1 MKNNYNYISKAP
13 CGKDLFIGKAHQ
25 KTAKQIAQRIFNAK
39 KSLMIGIEGSWG
51 SGKSNLIT
59 MIEMELK
66 ELHKKEE
73 GKAAKA
79 IFFNYDVWGHQNDML
94 RRSILEELTNK
105 VIQSS
110 QTLSPQKR
118 KEWKQQLKD
127 LMSQKR
133 ETSTKTIPKIS
144 MGVLVFALMTV
155 ATPTFSELG
164 KIGPEKWAPC
174 WNIFVPAL
182 PLLLG
187 LIYIVIRYIRSE
199 IRTPKAFLNELLAIY
214 QERTKEETTH
224 EVVFSEEPSSSQFR
238 EWMKDLDQSLQTHLI
253 LVFDNM
259 DRLPASKVQEFWA
272 AIHSFFS
279 EEKYEHI
286 RVIIPFDRKHII
298 SAFRGEDRGED
309 IDDKRCYGN
318 DFIDK
323 TFDVVYRVAPPT
335 LSNWKGYL
343 SNQWKE
349 AFGGDLSPEHSITQ
363 IYDLLTESKTPR
375 EIIAFI
381 NDCVTTSET
390 CSASIPD
397 EYIALFIIGKHKISE
412 SPQKE
417 LLELSFLEPLAYKY
431 RNEKTQKYL
440 SALYYQLPP
449 EEVLDIVY
457 TDQLRRELE
466 KGKTT
471 LLKSLVGQP
480 ILPGL
485 LENAIAAVTNIENT
499 ALAFTQV
506 EAEAKEKDE
515 QDTSIPINFWEQ
527 LLMKAPEEKEECP
540 KQYQIEL
547 LKHTSEERAKRYLR
561 DVITSIYSQSYGYIS
576 KSGAPDPKI
585 FDAPKFHNK
594 ITRLQ
599 EGIEEHPYLNPIE
612 LLHEVVTTPERFV
625 SFVQQAQE
633 KYEDYKVSCPIE
645 EVDTYLSEMAIEKL
659 KDLHFTRY
667 LSGKEKVKLRSFFET
682 LRDQI
687 KDSNSTDEASIQL
700 HQWVDLGIRDITSKG
715 DSLMSDNLIQRL
727 YEDADE
733 GSFLEHCL
741 ICIYISRGKARTIP
755 AMEDI
760 LREENE
766 ELSKEIAQKYIQIFV
781 TYEDLLL
788 MHSEMGEYPLYRGIV
803 RTLITNKLGKHLSV
817 EKVLPQYKEISQT
830 IGVREAELLTE
841 WNHHPK
847 NGITEETTQRIPVEF
862 FREDTEAQHL
872 ELVSHCK
879 QVAVE
884 DLRSIELVDWKDHFL
899 DRSHEYMLLIAIKC
913 DCPNAYEA
921 FKQVITTEL
930 SEQEIILSD
939 ETYEE
944 LVSLFRGQRKRWGST
959 LQTARDRYSE
969 MGKNITLD
977 LFLRYGT
984 DLIKLGDLSQKS
996 QAIPTL
1002 LPTVLLTKPET
1013 LKILN
1018 ENSREVE
1025 LILSTA
1031 GGEHKQEFI
1040 NQARSIYLQK
1050 TELSEKMKELAYAL
1064 GIMPES

>member
-1 MKNNYNYISKAP
+1 MNHYKYISKAP
-13 CGKDLFIGKAHQ
+13 CGEDLFVGQAHQ
-25 KTAKQIAQRIFNAK
+25 KTAEQIAQKILGAK

-59 MIEMELK
+59 MIEK
-66 ELHKKEE
+66 ELHKKDES
-73 GKAAKA
+73 KAAKA
-79 IFFNYDVWGHQNDML
+79 IFFNYDAWGHQNDMP
-94 RRSILEELTNK
+94 RRAMLEELTSK
-105 VIQSS
+105 IV
-110 QTLSPQKR
+110 QTTQALKEGKREDWEGRKEKLLAKR
-118 KEWKQQLKD
+118 KK
-127 LMSQKR
+127 
-133 ETSTKTIPKIS
+133 TSTKTIPKIS
-144 MGVLVFALMTV
+144 MGVLVFALMTA
-155 ATPTFSELG
+155 ATPIFSELG
-164 KIGPEKWAPC
+164 KIGPEKWFPW
-174 WNIFVPAL
+174 WNIAVPTL
-182 PLLLG
+182 PLISG
-187 LIYIVIRYIRSE
+187 LIYVIIKYIRSDV
-199 IRTPKAFLNELLAIY
+199 RAPNAFCNELLAIY
-214 QERTKEETTH
+214 QERVKENVTH
-224 EVVFSEEPSSSQFR
+224 EVIFSEEPSSTQFR
-238 EWMKDLDQSLQTHLI
+238 KWMKELDESLQTHLI

-298 SAFRGEDRGED
+298 SAFRGEDGG
-309 IDDKRCYGN
+309 DKRCYGN

-349 AFGGDLSPEHSITQ
+349 AFGGGLSPEHSITQ

-412 SPQKE
+412 SPEKE
-417 LLELSFLEPLAYKY
+417 LLELSFLKPLAYKY
-431 RNEKTQKYL
+431 DNDDTRKYL

-449 EEVLDIVY
+449 DEALEIVY

-466 KGKTT
+466 LGESPLLGK
-471 LLKSLVGQP
+471 LINLS
-480 ILPGL
+480 ILPNL
-485 LENAIAAVTNIENT
+485 LENAIASVTNVENAT
-499 ALAFTQV
+499 LAFAQV
-506 EAEAKEKDE
+506 EKESSKR
-515 QDTSIPINFWEQ
+515 ILYNFWKQ
-527 LLMKAPEEKEECP
+527 LSQKAPEENGRLKY
-540 KQYQIEL
+540 YQIEL
-547 LKHTSEERAKRYLR
+547 LKHDSEEQSTKRLRAIIQSSYTQAYNLTSDSSRFINAPQFYNDISLLR
-561 DVITSIYSQSYGYIS
+561 TCLKEY
-576 KSGAPDPKI
+576 P
-585 FDAPKFHNK
+585 N
-594 ITRLQ
+594 
-599 EGIEEHPYLNPIE
+599 LNPIP
-612 LLHEVVTTPERFV
+612 LLHETKTTPDLFV
-625 SFVQQAQE
+625 SFVSRAKNTYGE
-633 KYEDYKVSCPIE
+633 YKISCPME
-645 EVDTYLSEMAIEKL
+645 EVDEYLSQMLFDELEELDFVGHLPKEEKA
-659 KDLHFTRY
+659 
-667 LSGKEKVKLRSFFET
+667 KLCSFWQA
-682 LRDQI
+682 LRDKI
-687 KDSNSTDEASIQL
+687 NVARNTEEATIL
-700 HQWVDLGIRDITSKG
+700 LRQWVDLGMRDTSSG
-715 DSLMSDNLIQRL
+715 REPLMSDSLIQTL
-727 YEDADE
+727 YEDEDKCP
-733 GSFLEHCL
+733 FLEYCL
-741 ICIYISRGKARTIP
+741 ICIYISQGKARTIP

-766 ELSKEIAQKYIQIFV
+766 ELSKEIAQYIQIFV

-830 IGVREAELLTE
+830 IGVSEAELLTE

-862 FREDTEAQHL
+862 FSEGTEAQHL

-921 FKQVITTEL
+921 FKQTITTEL

-944 LVSLFRGQRKRWGST
+944 LDSLFGGQSKRWGSA

-969 MGKNITLD
+969 MGRNITPD

-984 DLIKLGDLSQKS
+984 DLIKQGDLPQKPN
-996 QAIPTL
+996 AIPTL

-1013 LKILN
+1013 LVILN
-1018 ENSREVE
+1018 ENSHDVD
-1025 LILSTA
+1025 LILSAA
-1031 GGEHKQEFI
+1031 GEKYKQEFS
-1040 NQARSIYLQK
+1040 NQARSIYSQE
-1050 TELSEKMKELAYAL
+1050 TELRKKMTELISAL
-1064 GIMPES
+1064 GFMPES

>member
-1 MKNNYNYISKAP
+1 MMNHYKYISKAP
-13 CGKDLFIGKAHQ
+13 CGEDLFVGQAHQ
-25 KTAKQIAQRIFNAK
+25 KTAEQIAQKILGAK

-59 MIEMELK
+59 MIEK
-66 ELHKKEE
+66 ELHKKDES
-73 GKAAKA
+73 KAAKA
-79 IFFNYDVWGHQNDML
+79 IFFNYDAWGHQNDMP
-94 RRSILEELTNK
+94 RRAMLEELTSK
-105 VIQSS
+105 IVQAT
-110 QTLSPQKR
+110 QALKEGKREDWEGRKEKLLAKR
-118 KEWKQQLKD
+118 KK
-127 LMSQKR
+127 
-133 ETSTKTIPKIS
+133 TSTKTIPKIS
-144 MGVLVFALMTV
+144 MGVLVFALMTA
-155 ATPTFSELG
+155 ATPIFSELG
-164 KIGPEKWAPC
+164 KIGPEKWFPW
-174 WNIFVPAL
+174 WNIAVPTL
-182 PLLLG
+182 PLISG
-187 LIYIVIRYIRSE
+187 LIYVIIKYIRSDV
-199 IRTPKAFLNELLAIY
+199 RAPNAFCNELLAIY
-214 QERTKEETTH
+214 QERVKENVTH
-224 EVVFSEEPSSSQFR
+224 EVIFSEEPSSTQFR
-238 EWMKDLDQSLQTHLI
+238 KWMKELDESLQTHLI

-298 SAFRGEDRGED
+298 SAFRGEDGG
-309 IDDKRCYGN
+309 DKRCYGN

-349 AFGGDLSPEHSITQ
+349 AFGGGLSPEHSITQ

-412 SPQKE
+412 SPEKE
-417 LLELSFLEPLAYKY
+417 LLELSFLKPLAYKY
-431 RNEKTQKYL
+431 DNDDTRKYL

-449 EEVLDIVY
+449 DEALEIVY

-466 KGKTT
+466 LGESPLLGK
-471 LLKSLVGQP
+471 LINLS
-480 ILPGL
+480 ILPNL
-485 LENAIAAVTNIENT
+485 LENAIASVTNVENAT
-499 ALAFTQV
+499 LAFAQV
-506 EAEAKEKDE
+506 EKESSKR
-515 QDTSIPINFWEQ
+515 IPYNFWKQ
-527 LLMKAPEEKEECP
+527 LSQKAPEENGRLKY
-540 KQYQIEL
+540 YQIEL
-547 LKHTSEERAKRYLR
+547 LKHDSEEQSTKRLRAIIQSSYTQAYNLTSDSSRFINAPQFYNDISLLR
-561 DVITSIYSQSYGYIS
+561 TCLKEY
-576 KSGAPDPKI
+576 P
-585 FDAPKFHNK
+585 N
-594 ITRLQ
+594 
-599 EGIEEHPYLNPIE
+599 LNPIP
-612 LLHEVVTTPERFV
+612 LLHETKTTPDLFV
-625 SFVQQAQE
+625 SFVSRAKNTYGE
-633 KYEDYKVSCPIE
+633 YKISCPME
-645 EVDTYLSEMAIEKL
+645 EVDEYLSQMLFDELEELDFVRHLPKEEKA
-659 KDLHFTRY
+659 
-667 LSGKEKVKLRSFFET
+667 KLCSFWQA
-682 LRDQI
+682 LRDKI
-687 KDSNSTDEASIQL
+687 NVARNTEEATIL
-700 HQWVDLGIRDITSKG
+700 LRQWVDLGMRDTSSG
-715 DSLMSDNLIQRL
+715 REPLMSDSLIQTL
-727 YEDADE
+727 YEDEDKCP
-733 GSFLEHCL
+733 FLEYCL
-741 ICIYISRGKARTIP
+741 ICIYISQGKARTIP

-766 ELSKEIAQKYIQIFV
+766 ELSKEIAQYIQIFV

-830 IGVREAELLTE
+830 IGVSEAELLTE

-862 FREDTEAQHL
+862 FSEGTEAQHL

-921 FKQVITTEL
+921 FKQTITTEL

-944 LVSLFRGQRKRWGST
+944 LDSLFGGQSKRWGSA

-969 MGKNITLD
+969 MGRNITPD

-984 DLIKLGDLSQKS
+984 DLIKQGDLPQKPN
-996 QAIPTL
+996 AIPTL

-1013 LKILN
+1013 LVILN
-1018 ENSREVE
+1018 ENSHDVD
-1025 LILSTA
+1025 LILSAA
-1031 GGEHKQEFI
+1031 GEKYKQEFS
-1040 NQARSIYLQK
+1040 NQARSIYSQE
-1050 TELSEKMKELAYAL
+1050 TELRKKMTELISAL
-1064 GIMPES
+1064 GFMPES

>member
-1 MKNNYNYISKAP
+1 MMNHYKYISKAP
-13 CGKDLFIGKAHQ
+13 CGEDLFVGQAHQ
-25 KTAKQIAQRIFNAK
+25 KTAEQIAQKILGAK

-59 MIEMELK
+59 MIEK
-66 ELHKKEE
+66 ELHKKDES
-73 GKAAKA
+73 KAAKA
-79 IFFNYDVWGHQNDML
+79 IFFNYDAWGHQNDMP
-94 RRSILEELTNK
+94 RRAMLEELTSK
-105 VIQSS
+105 IVQAT
-110 QTLSPQKR
+110 QALKEGKREDWEGRKEKLLAKR
-118 KEWKQQLKD
+118 KK
-127 LMSQKR
+127 
-133 ETSTKTIPKIS
+133 TSTKTIPKIS
-144 MGVLVFALMTV
+144 MGVLVFALMTA
-155 ATPTFSELG
+155 ATPIFSELG
-164 KIGPEKWAPC
+164 KIGPEKWFPW
-174 WNIFVPAL
+174 WNIAVPTL
-182 PLLLG
+182 PLISG
-187 LIYIVIRYIRSE
+187 LIYVIIKYIRSDV
-199 IRTPKAFLNELLAIY
+199 RAPNAFCNELLAIY
-214 QERTKEETTH
+214 QERVKENVTH
-224 EVVFSEEPSSSQFR
+224 EVIFSEEPSSTQFR
-238 EWMKDLDQSLQTHLI
+238 KWMKELDESLQTHLI

-298 SAFRGEDRGED
+298 SAFRGEDGG
-309 IDDKRCYGN
+309 DKRCYGN

-349 AFGGDLSPEHSITQ
+349 AFGGGLSPEHSITQ

-412 SPQKE
+412 SPEKE
-417 LLELSFLEPLAYKY
+417 LLELSFLKPLAYKY
-431 RNEKTQKYL
+431 DNDDTRKYL

-449 EEVLDIVY
+449 DEALEIVY

-466 KGKTT
+466 LGESPLLGK
-471 LLKSLVGQP
+471 LINLS
-480 ILPGL
+480 ILPNL
-485 LENAIAAVTNIENT
+485 LENAIASVTNVENAT
-499 ALAFTQV
+499 LAFAQV
-506 EAEAKEKDE
+506 EKESSKR
-515 QDTSIPINFWEQ
+515 IPYNFWKQ
-527 LLMKAPEEKEECP
+527 LSQKAPEENGRLKY
-540 KQYQIEL
+540 YQIEL
-547 LKHTSEERAKRYLR
+547 LKHDSEEQSTKRLRAIIQSSYTQAYNLTSDSSRFINAPQFYNDISLLR
-561 DVITSIYSQSYGYIS
+561 TCLKEY
-576 KSGAPDPKI
+576 P
-585 FDAPKFHNK
+585 N
-594 ITRLQ
+594 
-599 EGIEEHPYLNPIE
+599 LNPIP
-612 LLHEVVTTPERFV
+612 LLHETKTTPDLFV
-625 SFVQQAQE
+625 SFVSRAKNTYGE
-633 KYEDYKVSCPIE
+633 YKISCPME
-645 EVDTYLSEMAIEKL
+645 EVDEYLSQMLFDELEELDFVRHLPKEEKA
-659 KDLHFTRY
+659 
-667 LSGKEKVKLRSFFET
+667 KLCSFWQA
-682 LRDQI
+682 LRDKI
-687 KDSNSTDEASIQL
+687 NVARNTEEATIL
-700 HQWVDLGIRDITSKG
+700 LRQWVDLGMRDTSSG
-715 DSLMSDNLIQRL
+715 REPLMSDSLIQTL
-727 YEDADE
+727 YEDEDKCP
-733 GSFLEHCL
+733 FLEYCL
-741 ICIYISRGKARTIP
+741 ICIYISQGKARTIP

-766 ELSKEIAQKYIQIFV
+766 ELSKEIAQYIQIFV

-830 IGVREAELLTE
+830 IGVSEAELLTE

-862 FREDTEAQHL
+862 FSEGTEAQHL

-921 FKQVITTEL
+921 FKQTITTEL
-930 SEQEIILSD
+930 SEQEIILSN

-944 LVSLFRGQRKRWGST
+944 LVSLFNGQRKRWGSA

-969 MGKNITLD
+969 MGRNITPD

-984 DLIKLGDLSQKS
+984 DLIKQGDLSQKPS
-996 QAIPTL
+996 AIPTL

-1013 LKILN
+1013 LVILN
-1018 ENSREVE
+1018 ENSHDVD
-1025 LILSTA
+1025 LILSA
-1031 GGEHKQEFI
+1031 SGEGYKQEFS
-1040 NQARSIYLQK
+1040 NQARSIYSQE
-1050 TELSEKMKELAYAL
+1050 TELRKKMKELAHAL

>member
-1 MKNNYNYISKAP
+1 MKNHYNYISKAP
-13 CGKDLFIGKAHQ
+13 CGEDLFVGKAHQ
-25 KTAKQIAQRIFNAK
+25 KTAEQIAQKILNAK
-39 KSLMIGIEGSWG
+39 KSLMIGIEGGWG
-51 SGKSNLIT
+51 TGKSNLIT
-59 MIEMELK
+59 MIEK
-66 ELHKKEE
+66 ELHEKEK

-94 RRSILEELTNK
+94 RRSILEELTSK

-118 KEWKQQLKD
+118 EEWKQQLKD

-133 ETSTKTIPKIS
+133 ETSTKTIPKVSKGILTLTA
-144 MGVLVFALMTV
+144 VTIT
-155 ATPTFSELG
+155 TPVFSE
-164 KIGPEKWAPC
+164 IGEATGFHWA
-174 WNIFVPAL
+174 NIIITAL
-182 PLLLG
+182 PLLIG
-187 LIYIVIRYIRSE
+187 LTYTYTQYSHSKPKTWWEFISE
-199 IRTPKAFLNELLAIY
+199 FTALY
-214 QERTKEETTH
+214 QERVKENVTH
-224 EVVFSEEPSSSQFR
+224 EVIFSEEPSSTQFR
-238 EWMKDLDQSLQTHLI
+238 KWMKELDESLQTHLI

-279 EEKYEHI
+279 EEKYKHI

-298 SAFRGEDRGED
+298 SAFRGEDSG
-309 IDDKRCYGN
+309 DKRCYGN

-343 SNQWKE
+343 SAQWEE
-349 AFGGDLSPEHSITQ
+349 AFGESLSPEHSITQ

-397 EYIALFIIGKHKISE
+397 EYIALFIIGKHKINE

-466 KGKTT
+466 KGEIT

-480 ILPGL
+480 ILPSL

-506 EAEAKEKDE
+506 EAEAKEQEE
-515 QDTSIPINFWEQ
+515 QDKSIPINFWEQ

-547 LKHTSEERAKRYLR
+547 LKHTREESAKRYLR

-576 KSGAPDPKI
+576 KSGAPNPKI

-645 EVDTYLSEMAIEKL
+645 EVDTYLSEMAIEEL

-687 KDSNSTDEASIQL
+687 KDSNSTDEASILL

-862 FREDTEAQHL
+862 FSEDTEAQHL

-1064 GIMPES
+1064 GIIPEA

>member
-1 MKNNYNYISKAP
+1 MMNHYKYISKAP
-13 CGKDLFIGKAHQ
+13 CGEDLFVGQAHQ
-25 KTAKQIAQRIFNAK
+25 KTAEQIAQKILGAK

-59 MIEMELK
+59 MIEK
-66 ELHKKEE
+66 ELHKKDES
-73 GKAAKA
+73 KAAKA
-79 IFFNYDVWGHQNDML
+79 IFFNYDAWGHQNDMP
-94 RRSILEELTNK
+94 RRAMLEELTSK
-105 VIQSS
+105 IV
-110 QTLSPQKR
+110 QTTQALKEGKREDWEGRKEKLLAKR
-118 KEWKQQLKD
+118 KK
-127 LMSQKR
+127 
-133 ETSTKTIPKIS
+133 TSTKTIPKIS
-144 MGVLVFALMTV
+144 MGVLVFALMTA
-155 ATPTFSELG
+155 ATPIFSELG
-164 KIGPEKWAPC
+164 KIGPEKWFPW
-174 WNIFVPAL
+174 WNIAVPTL
-182 PLLLG
+182 PLISG
-187 LIYIVIRYIRSE
+187 LIYVIIKYIRSDV
-199 IRTPKAFLNELLAIY
+199 RAPNAFCNELLAIY
-214 QERTKEETTH
+214 QERVKENVTH
-224 EVVFSEEPSSSQFR
+224 EVIFSEEPSSTQFR
-238 EWMKDLDQSLQTHLI
+238 KWMKELDESLQTHLI

-298 SAFRGEDRGED
+298 SAFRGEDGG
-309 IDDKRCYGN
+309 DKRCYGN

-349 AFGGDLSPEHSITQ
+349 AFGGGLSPEHSITQ

-412 SPQKE
+412 SPEKE
-417 LLELSFLEPLAYKY
+417 LLELSFLKPLAYKY
-431 RNEKTQKYL
+431 DNDDTRKYL

-449 EEVLDIVY
+449 DEALEIVY

-466 KGKTT
+466 LGESPLLGK
-471 LLKSLVGQP
+471 LINLS
-480 ILPGL
+480 ILPNL
-485 LENAIAAVTNIENT
+485 LENAIASVTNVENAT
-499 ALAFTQV
+499 LAFAQV
-506 EAEAKEKDE
+506 EKESSKR
-515 QDTSIPINFWEQ
+515 ILYNFWKQ
-527 LLMKAPEEKEECP
+527 LSQKAPEENGRLKY
-540 KQYQIEL
+540 YQIEL
-547 LKHTSEERAKRYLR
+547 LKHDSEEQSTKRLRAIIQSSYTQAYNLTSDSSRFINAPQFYNDISLLR
-561 DVITSIYSQSYGYIS
+561 TCLKEY
-576 KSGAPDPKI
+576 P
-585 FDAPKFHNK
+585 N
-594 ITRLQ
+594 
-599 EGIEEHPYLNPIE
+599 LNPIP
-612 LLHEVVTTPERFV
+612 LLHETKTTPDLFV
-625 SFVQQAQE
+625 SFVSRAKNTYGE
-633 KYEDYKVSCPIE
+633 YKISCPME
-645 EVDTYLSEMAIEKL
+645 EVDEYLSQMLFDELEELDFVGHLPKEEKA
-659 KDLHFTRY
+659 
-667 LSGKEKVKLRSFFET
+667 KLCSFWQA
-682 LRDQI
+682 LRDKI
-687 KDSNSTDEASIQL
+687 NVARNTEEATIL
-700 HQWVDLGIRDITSKG
+700 LRQWVDLGMRDTSSG
-715 DSLMSDNLIQRL
+715 REPLMSDSLIQTL
-727 YEDADE
+727 YEDEDKCP
-733 GSFLEHCL
+733 FLEYCL
-741 ICIYISRGKARTIP
+741 ICIYISQGKARTIP

-766 ELSKEIAQKYIQIFV
+766 ELSKEIAQYIQIFV

-830 IGVREAELLTE
+830 IGVSEAELLTE

-862 FREDTEAQHL
+862 FSEGTEAQHL

-921 FKQVITTEL
+921 FKQTITTEL

-944 LVSLFRGQRKRWGST
+944 LDSLFGGQSKRWGSA

-969 MGKNITLD
+969 MGRNITPD

-984 DLIKLGDLSQKS
+984 DLIKQGDLPQKPN
-996 QAIPTL
+996 AIPTL

-1013 LKILN
+1013 LVILN
-1018 ENSREVE
+1018 ENSHDVD
-1025 LILSTA
+1025 LILSAA
-1031 GGEHKQEFI
+1031 GEKYKQEFS
-1040 NQARSIYLQK
+1040 NQARSIYSQE
-1050 TELSEKMKELAYAL
+1050 TELRKKMTELISAL
-1064 GIMPES
+1064 GFMPES

>member
-1 MKNNYNYISKAP
+1 MMNHYKYISKAP
-13 CGKDLFIGKAHQ
+13 CGEDLFVGQAHQ
-25 KTAKQIAQRIFNAK
+25 KTAEQIAQKILGAK

-59 MIEMELK
+59 MIEK
-66 ELHKKEE
+66 ELHKKDES
-73 GKAAKA
+73 KAAKA
-79 IFFNYDVWGHQNDML
+79 IFFNYDAWGHQNDMP
-94 RRSILEELTNK
+94 RRAMLEELTSK
-105 VIQSS
+105 IVQAT
-110 QTLSPQKR
+110 QALKEGKREDWEGRKEKLLAKR
-118 KEWKQQLKD
+118 KK
-127 LMSQKR
+127 
-133 ETSTKTIPKIS
+133 TSTKTIPKIS
-144 MGVLVFALMTV
+144 MGVLVFALMTA
-155 ATPTFSELG
+155 ATPIFSELG
-164 KIGPEKWAPC
+164 KIGPEKWFPW
-174 WNIFVPAL
+174 WNIAVPTL
-182 PLLLG
+182 PLISG
-187 LIYIVIRYIRSE
+187 LIYVIIKYIRSDV
-199 IRTPKAFLNELLAIY
+199 RAPNAFCNELLAIY
-214 QERTKEETTH
+214 QERVKENVTH
-224 EVVFSEEPSSSQFR
+224 EVIFSEEPSSTQFR
-238 EWMKDLDQSLQTHLI
+238 KWMKELDESLQTHLI

-298 SAFRGEDRGED
+298 SAFRGEDGG
-309 IDDKRCYGN
+309 DKRCYGN

-349 AFGGDLSPEHSITQ
+349 AFGGGLSPEHSITQ

-412 SPQKE
+412 SPEKE
-417 LLELSFLEPLAYKY
+417 LLELSFLKPLAYKY
-431 RNEKTQKYL
+431 DNDDTRKYL

-449 EEVLDIVY
+449 DEALEIVY

-466 KGKTT
+466 LGESPLLGK
-471 LLKSLVGQP
+471 LINLS
-480 ILPGL
+480 ILPNL
-485 LENAIAAVTNIENT
+485 LENAIASVTNVENAT
-499 ALAFTQV
+499 LAFAQV
-506 EAEAKEKDE
+506 EKESSKR
-515 QDTSIPINFWEQ
+515 IPYNFWKQ
-527 LLMKAPEEKEECP
+527 LSQKAPEENGRLKY
-540 KQYQIEL
+540 YQIEL
-547 LKHTSEERAKRYLR
+547 LKHDSEEQSTKRLRAIIQSSYTQAYNLTSDSSRFINAPQFYNDISLLR
-561 DVITSIYSQSYGYIS
+561 TCLKEY
-576 KSGAPDPKI
+576 P
-585 FDAPKFHNK
+585 N
-594 ITRLQ
+594 
-599 EGIEEHPYLNPIE
+599 LNPIP
-612 LLHEVVTTPERFV
+612 LLHETKTTPDLFV
-625 SFVQQAQE
+625 SFVSRAKNTYGE
-633 KYEDYKVSCPIE
+633 YKISCPME
-645 EVDTYLSEMAIEKL
+645 EVDEYLSQMLFDELEELDFVRHLPKEEKA
-659 KDLHFTRY
+659 
-667 LSGKEKVKLRSFFET
+667 KLCSFWQA
-682 LRDQI
+682 LRDKI
-687 KDSNSTDEASIQL
+687 NVARNTEEATIL
-700 HQWVDLGIRDITSKG
+700 LRQWVDLGMRDTSSG
-715 DSLMSDNLIQRL
+715 REPLMSDSLIQTL
-727 YEDADE
+727 YEDEDKCP
-733 GSFLEHCL
+733 FLEYCL
-741 ICIYISRGKARTIP
+741 ICIYISQGKARTIP

-766 ELSKEIAQKYIQIFV
+766 ELSKEIAQYIQIFV

-830 IGVREAELLTE
+830 IGVSEAELLTE

-862 FREDTEAQHL
+862 FSEGTEAQHL

-921 FKQVITTEL
+921 FKQTITTEL

-944 LVSLFRGQRKRWGST
+944 LDSLFGGQSKRWGSA

-969 MGKNITLD
+969 MGRNITPD

-984 DLIKLGDLSQKS
+984 DLIKQGDLPQKPN
-996 QAIPTL
+996 AIPTL

-1013 LKILN
+1013 LVILN
-1018 ENSREVE
+1018 ENSHDVD
-1025 LILSTA
+1025 LILSAA
-1031 GGEHKQEFI
+1031 GEKYKQEFS
-1040 NQARSIYLQK
+1040 NQARSIYSQE
-1050 TELSEKMKELAYAL
+1050 TELRKKMKELAHAL

>member
-1 MKNNYNYISKAP
+1 MNHYKYISKAP
-13 CGKDLFIGKAHQ
+13 CGEDLFVGQAHQ
-25 KTAKQIAQRIFNAK
+25 KTAEQIAQKILGAK

-59 MIEMELK
+59 MIEK
-66 ELHKKEE
+66 ELHKKDES
-73 GKAAKA
+73 KAAKA
-79 IFFNYDVWGHQNDML
+79 IFFNYDAWGHQNDMP
-94 RRSILEELTNK
+94 RRAMLEELTSK
-105 VIQSS
+105 IVQAT
-110 QTLSPQKR
+110 QALKEGKREDWEGRKEKLLAKR
-118 KEWKQQLKD
+118 KK
-127 LMSQKR
+127 
-133 ETSTKTIPKIS
+133 TSTKTITKIS
-144 MGVLVFALMTV
+144 MGVLVFALMTA
-155 ATPTFSELG
+155 ATPIFSELG
-164 KIGPEKWAPC
+164 KIGPEKWFPW
-174 WNIFVPAL
+174 WNIAVPTL
-182 PLLLG
+182 PLISG
-187 LIYIVIRYIRSE
+187 LIYVIIKYIRSDV
-199 IRTPKAFLNELLAIY
+199 RAPNAFCNELLAIY
-214 QERTKEETTH
+214 QERVKENVTH
-224 EVVFSEEPSSSQFR
+224 EVIFSEEPSSTQFR
-238 EWMKDLDQSLQTHLI
+238 KWMKELDESLQTHLI

-298 SAFRGEDRGED
+298 SAFRGEDGG
-309 IDDKRCYGN
+309 DKRCYGN

-349 AFGGDLSPEHSITQ
+349 AFGGGLSPEHSITQ

-412 SPQKE
+412 SPEKE
-417 LLELSFLEPLAYKY
+417 LLELSFLKPLAYKY
-431 RNEKTQKYL
+431 DNDDTRKYL

-449 EEVLDIVY
+449 DEALEIVY

-466 KGKTT
+466 LGESPLLGK
-471 LLKSLVGQP
+471 LINLS
-480 ILPGL
+480 ILPNL
-485 LENAIAAVTNIENT
+485 LENAIASVTNVENAT
-499 ALAFTQV
+499 LAFAQV
-506 EAEAKEKDE
+506 EKESSKR
-515 QDTSIPINFWEQ
+515 IPYNFWKQ
-527 LLMKAPEEKEECP
+527 LSQKAPEENGRLKY
-540 KQYQIEL
+540 YQIEL
-547 LKHTSEERAKRYLR
+547 LKHDSEEQSTKRLRAIIQSSYTQAYNLTSDSSRFINAPQFYNDISLLR
-561 DVITSIYSQSYGYIS
+561 TCLKEY
-576 KSGAPDPKI
+576 P
-585 FDAPKFHNK
+585 N
-594 ITRLQ
+594 
-599 EGIEEHPYLNPIE
+599 LNPIP
-612 LLHEVVTTPERFV
+612 LLHETKTTPDLFV
-625 SFVQQAQE
+625 SFVSRAKNTYGE
-633 KYEDYKVSCPIE
+633 YKISCPME
-645 EVDTYLSEMAIEKL
+645 EVDEYLSQMLFDELEELDFVRHLPKEEKA
-659 KDLHFTRY
+659 
-667 LSGKEKVKLRSFFET
+667 KLCSFWQA
-682 LRDQI
+682 LRDKI
-687 KDSNSTDEASIQL
+687 NVARNTEEATIL
-700 HQWVDLGIRDITSKG
+700 LRQWVDLGMRDTSSG
-715 DSLMSDNLIQRL
+715 REPLMSDSLIQTL
-727 YEDADE
+727 YEDEDKCP
-733 GSFLEHCL
+733 FLEYCL
-741 ICIYISRGKARTIP
+741 ICIYISQGKARTIP

-766 ELSKEIAQKYIQIFV
+766 ELSKEIAQYIQIFV

-830 IGVREAELLTE
+830 IGVSEAELLTE

-862 FREDTEAQHL
+862 FSEGTEAQHL

-921 FKQVITTEL
+921 FKQTITTEL

-944 LVSLFRGQRKRWGST
+944 LDSLFGGQSKRWGSA

-969 MGKNITLD
+969 MGRNITPD

-984 DLIKLGDLSQKS
+984 DLIKQGDLPQKPN
-996 QAIPTL
+996 AIPTL

-1013 LKILN
+1013 LVILN
-1018 ENSREVE
+1018 ENSHDVD
-1025 LILSTA
+1025 LILSAA
-1031 GGEHKQEFI
+1031 GEKYKQEFS
-1040 NQARSIYLQK
+1040 NQARSIYSQE
-1050 TELSEKMKELAYAL
+1050 TELRKKMTELISAL
-1064 GIMPES
+1064 GFMPES

>member
-13 CGKDLFIGKAHQ
+13 CGKDLFVGKAHQ
-25 KTAKQIAQRIFNAK
+25 KTAEQIAQKILGAK

-59 MIEMELK
+59 MIET

-73 GKAAKA
+73 EEKAAKA

-94 RRSILEELTNK
+94 RRSILEELTSK

-118 KEWKQQLKD
+118 EEWEQQLKD

-133 ETSTKTIPKIS
+133 ETSTKTIPKVSKGILTLTA
-144 MGVLVFALMTV
+144 VTIT
-155 ATPTFSELG
+155 TPVFSE
-164 KIGPEKWAPC
+164 IGEATGFHWA
-174 WNIFVPAL
+174 NIIITAL
-182 PLLLG
+182 PLLIG
-187 LIYIVIRYIRSE
+187 LKYTYTQYSHSKPKTWGEFISE
-199 IRTPKAFLNELLAIY
+199 FTALY
-214 QERTKEETTH
+214 QERVKENVTH
-224 EVVFSEEPSSSQFR
+224 EVIFSEEPSSSQFR

-298 SAFRGEDRGED
+298 SAFRGEDG
-309 IDDKRCYGN
+309 DDKRCYGN

-349 AFGGDLSPEHSITQ
+349 AFGIGLSPEHSITQ

-390 CSASIPD
+390 CSASIPN
-397 EYIALFIIGKHKISE
+397 EYIALFIIGKHKINE

-466 KGKTT
+466 KGETT
-471 LLKSLVGQP
+471 LLKSLVGQL
-480 ILPGL
+480 ILPSL
-485 LENAIAAVTNIENT
+485 LENAIVAVTNIENT

-506 EAEAKEKDE
+506 EVEAEAKEKEE
-515 QDTSIPINFWEQ
+515 QDKSIPINFWEQ

-547 LKHTSEERAKRYLR
+547 LKHTSEESAKRYLR
-561 DVITSIYSQSYGYIS
+561 DVITSIYSLSYGYIS
-576 KSGAPDPKI
+576 KSGASNPKI

-645 EVDTYLSEMAIEKL
+645 EVDTYLSEMGIEEL

-687 KDSNSTDEASIQL
+687 KDSNSTDEASILL

-715 DSLMSDNLIQRL
+715 DSLMSDNLIRRL

-741 ICIYISRGKARTIP
+741 ICIRISQGKARTIP

-788 MHSEMGEYPLYRGIV
+788 MHSDMREYPLYRGIV
-803 RTLITNKLGKHLSV
+803 RTLIANKLGKHLSV

-830 IGVREAELLTE
+830 IGISEAELLTE
-841 WNHHPK
+841 WNHYPK
-847 NGITEETTQRIPVEF
+847 NGITEETIQRIPVEF
-862 FREDTEAQHL
+862 FSEDTKAQHL

-899 DRSHEYMLLIAIKC
+899 DRSHEYLLLIAIKC

-930 SEQEIILSD
+930 SDQKIILSN

-984 DLIKLGDLSQKS
+984 DLIKLGDLSQKPN
-996 QAIPTL
+996 AIPTL

-1013 LKILN
+1013 LRILN

-1050 TELSEKMKELAYAL
+1050 TELSEKMKEFAHAL

>member
-1 MKNNYNYISKAP
+1 MMNHYKYISKAP
-13 CGKDLFIGKAHQ
+13 CGEDLFVGKAHQ
-25 KTAKQIAQRIFNAK
+25 KTAEQIAQKILGAK

-59 MIEMELK
+59 MIEK
-66 ELHKKEE
+66 ELYEKEK
-73 GKAAKA
+73 GKAAKT

-94 RRSILEELTNK
+94 RRSILEELTSK

-118 KEWKQQLKD
+118 EEWKQQLKD

-133 ETSTKTIPKIS
+133 ETSTKTIPKVSKGILTLTA
-144 MGVLVFALMTV
+144 VTIT
-155 ATPTFSELG
+155 TPVFSE
-164 KIGPEKWAPC
+164 IGEATGFHWA
-174 WNIFVPAL
+174 NIIITAL
-182 PLLLG
+182 PLLIG
-187 LIYIVIRYIRSE
+187 LKYTYTQYSHSKPKTWGEFISE
-199 IRTPKAFLNELLAIY
+199 FTALY
-214 QERTKEETTH
+214 QERVKENVTH
-224 EVVFSEEPSSSQFR
+224 EVIFSEEPSSSQFR

-335 LSNWKGYL
+335 LSNWKDYL
-343 SNQWKE
+343 SDQWKE

-390 CSASIPD
+390 CSASIPN
-397 EYIALFIIGKHKISE
+397 EYIALFVIGKHKINE

-449 EEVLDIVY
+449 EEALEIVY

-466 KGKTT
+466 KGETT

-480 ILPGL
+480 ILPDL

-506 EAEAKEKDE
+506 EAEAKEKEE
-515 QDTSIPINFWEQ
+515 QDKSIPINFWEQ
-527 LLMKAPEEKEECP
+527 LLMKAEEEKEECP

-576 KSGAPDPKI
+576 KSGAPNPKI

-599 EGIEEHPYLNPIE
+599 EGIEKHPYLNPIE
-612 LLHEVVTTPERFV
+612 FLHEVVTIPERFV

-633 KYEDYKVSCPIE
+633 KYGDYKVSCPIE
-645 EVDTYLSEMAIEKL
+645 EVDTYLSEMAIEEL

-687 KDSNSTDEASIQL
+687 KDSNSTDEASILL

-715 DSLMSDNLIQRL
+715 DSLMSDNLIRRL
-727 YEDADE
+727 YEDVDE

-817 EKVLPQYKEISQT
+817 EKVLPQYKEISRT
-830 IGVREAELLTE
+830 IGVSEAELITE
-841 WNHHPK
+841 WNHYPK
-847 NGITEETTQRIPVEF
+847 NRITDETTQRIPVEF
-862 FREDTEAQHL
+862 FSEDTEALHL

-899 DRSHEYMLLIAIKC
+899 DRSHEYLLLIVIKC

-930 SEQEIILSD
+930 SEQKIILSN
-939 ETYEE
+939 ETYKE
-944 LVSLFRGQRKRWGST
+944 LVSLFSGQQKRWGSA

-969 MGKNITLD
+969 MGRNITPD

-984 DLIKLGDLSQKS
+984 DLIKQGDLPQKPN
-996 QAIPTL
+996 AIPTL

-1013 LKILN
+1013 LVILN
-1018 ENSREVE
+1018 ENSHDVD
-1025 LILSTA
+1025 LILSAA
-1031 GGEHKQEFI
+1031 GEKYKQEFS
-1040 NQARSIYLQK
+1040 NQARSIYSQE
-1050 TELSEKMKELAYAL
+1050 TELRKKMTELISAL
-1064 GIMPES
+1064 GFMPES

>member
-1 MKNNYNYISKAP
+1 MNHYKYISKAP
-13 CGKDLFIGKAHQ
+13 CGEDLFVGQAHQ
-25 KTAKQIAQRIFNAK
+25 KTAEQIAQKILGAK

-59 MIEMELK
+59 MIEK
-66 ELHKKEE
+66 ELHKKDES
-73 GKAAKA
+73 KAAKA
-79 IFFNYDVWGHQNDML
+79 IFFNYDAWGHQNDMP
-94 RRSILEELTNK
+94 RRAMLEELTSK
-105 VIQSS
+105 IVQAT
-110 QTLSPQKR
+110 QALKEGKREDWEGRKEKLLAKR
-118 KEWKQQLKD
+118 KK
-127 LMSQKR
+127 
-133 ETSTKTIPKIS
+133 TSTKTIPKIS
-144 MGVLVFALMTV
+144 MGVLVFALMTA
-155 ATPTFSELG
+155 ATPIFSELG
-164 KIGPEKWAPC
+164 KIGPEKWFPW
-174 WNIFVPAL
+174 WNIAVPTL
-182 PLLLG
+182 PLISG
-187 LIYIVIRYIRSE
+187 LIYVIIKYIRSDV
-199 IRTPKAFLNELLAIY
+199 RAPNAFCNELLAIY
-214 QERTKEETTH
+214 QERVKENVTH
-224 EVVFSEEPSSSQFR
+224 EVIFSEEPSSTQFR
-238 EWMKDLDQSLQTHLI
+238 KWMKELDEGLQTHLV

-298 SAFRGEDRGED
+298 SAFRGEDGG
-309 IDDKRCYGN
+309 DKRCYGN

-349 AFGGDLSPEHSITQ
+349 AFGGGLSPEHSITQ

-412 SPQKE
+412 SPEKE
-417 LLELSFLEPLAYKY
+417 LLELSFLKPLAYKY
-431 RNEKTQKYL
+431 DNDDTRKYL

-449 EEVLDIVY
+449 DEALEIVY

-466 KGKTT
+466 LGESPLLGK
-471 LLKSLVGQP
+471 LINLS
-480 ILPGL
+480 ILPNL
-485 LENAIAAVTNIENT
+485 LENAIASVTNVENAT
-499 ALAFTQV
+499 LAFAQV
-506 EAEAKEKDE
+506 EKESSKR
-515 QDTSIPINFWEQ
+515 IPYNFWKQ
-527 LLMKAPEEKEECP
+527 LSQKAPEENGRLKY
-540 KQYQIEL
+540 YQIEL
-547 LKHTSEERAKRYLR
+547 LKHDSEEQSTKRLRAIIQSSYTQAYNLTSDSSRFINAPQFYNDISLLR
-561 DVITSIYSQSYGYIS
+561 TCLKEY
-576 KSGAPDPKI
+576 P
-585 FDAPKFHNK
+585 N
-594 ITRLQ
+594 
-599 EGIEEHPYLNPIE
+599 LNPIP
-612 LLHEVVTTPERFV
+612 LLHETKTTPDLFV
-625 SFVQQAQE
+625 SFVSRAKNTYGE
-633 KYEDYKVSCPIE
+633 YKISCPME
-645 EVDTYLSEMAIEKL
+645 EVDEYLSQMLFAELEELDFVRHLPKEEKA
-659 KDLHFTRY
+659 
-667 LSGKEKVKLRSFFET
+667 KLCSFWQA
-682 LRDQI
+682 LRDKI
-687 KDSNSTDEASIQL
+687 NVARNTEEATIL
-700 HQWVDLGIRDITSKG
+700 LRQWVDLGMRDTSS
-715 DSLMSDNLIQRL
+715 DREPLMSDSLIQSL
-727 YEDADE
+727 YEDEDKCP
-733 GSFLEHCL
+733 FLEHCL

-766 ELSKEIAQKYIQIFV
+766 ELSKEIAQYIQIFV

-830 IGVREAELLTE
+830 IKVSEAELLTE
-841 WNHHPK
+841 WNHYPK

-862 FREDTEAQHL
+862 FSEDTKAQHL

-899 DRSHEYMLLIAIKC
+899 DRSHEYLLLIAIKC

-921 FKQVITTEL
+921 FKQTITTEL

-944 LVSLFRGQRKRWGST
+944 LDSLFGGQSKRWGSA

-969 MGKNITLD
+969 MGRNITPD

-984 DLIKLGDLSQKS
+984 DLIKQGDLPQKPN
-996 QAIPTL
+996 AIPTL

-1013 LKILN
+1013 LVILN
-1018 ENSREVE
+1018 ENSHDVD
-1025 LILSTA
+1025 LILSAA
-1031 GGEHKQEFI
+1031 GEKYKQEFS
-1040 NQARSIYLQK
+1040 NQARSIYSQE
-1050 TELSEKMKELAYAL
+1050 TELRKKMTELISAL
-1064 GIMPES
+1064 GFMPES

>member
-1 MKNNYNYISKAP
+1 MNHYKYISKAP
-13 CGKDLFIGKAHQ
+13 CGEDLFVGQAHQ
-25 KTAKQIAQRIFNAK
+25 KTAEQIAQKILGAK

-59 MIEMELK
+59 MIEK
-66 ELHKKEE
+66 ELHKKDES
-73 GKAAKA
+73 KAAKA
-79 IFFNYDVWGHQNDML
+79 IFFNYDAWGHQNDMP
-94 RRSILEELTNK
+94 RRAMLEELTSK
-105 VIQSS
+105 IV
-110 QTLSPQKR
+110 QTTQALKEDKREYWEERKEKLLAKR
-118 KEWKQQLKD
+118 KK
-127 LMSQKR
+127 
-133 ETSTKTIPKIS
+133 TSTKTIPKIS
-144 MGVLVFALMTV
+144 MGVLVFALMTA
-155 ATPTFSELG
+155 ATPIFSELG
-164 KIGPEKWAPC
+164 KIGPEKWFPW
-174 WNIFVPAL
+174 WNIAVPTL
-182 PLLLG
+182 PLISG
-187 LIYIVIRYIRSE
+187 LIYVIIKYIRSDV
-199 IRTPKAFLNELLAIY
+199 RAPNAFCNELLAIY
-214 QERTKEETTH
+214 QERVKENVTH
-224 EVVFSEEPSSSQFR
+224 EVIFSEEPSSTQFR
-238 EWMKDLDQSLQTHLI
+238 KWMKELDESLQTHLI

-298 SAFRGEDRGED
+298 SAFRGEDGG
-309 IDDKRCYGN
+309 DKRCYGN

-349 AFGGDLSPEHSITQ
+349 AFGGGLSPEHSITQ

-412 SPQKE
+412 SPEKE
-417 LLELSFLEPLAYKY
+417 LLELSFLKPLAYKY
-431 RNEKTQKYL
+431 DNDDTRKYL

-449 EEVLDIVY
+449 DEALEIVY

-466 KGKTT
+466 LGESPLLGK
-471 LLKSLVGQP
+471 LINLS
-480 ILPGL
+480 ILPNL
-485 LENAIAAVTNIENT
+485 LENAIASVTNVENAT
-499 ALAFTQV
+499 LAFAQV
-506 EAEAKEKDE
+506 EKESSKR
-515 QDTSIPINFWEQ
+515 ILYNFWKQ
-527 LLMKAPEEKEECP
+527 LSQKAPEENGRLKY
-540 KQYQIEL
+540 YQIEL
-547 LKHTSEERAKRYLR
+547 LKHDSEEQSTKRLRAIIQSSYTQAYNLTSDSSRFINAPQFYNDISLLR
-561 DVITSIYSQSYGYIS
+561 TCLKEY
-576 KSGAPDPKI
+576 P
-585 FDAPKFHNK
+585 N
-594 ITRLQ
+594 
-599 EGIEEHPYLNPIE
+599 LNPIP
-612 LLHEVVTTPERFV
+612 LLHETKTTPDLFV
-625 SFVQQAQE
+625 SFVSRAKNTYGE
-633 KYEDYKVSCPIE
+633 YKISCPME
-645 EVDTYLSEMAIEKL
+645 EVDEYLSQMLFDELEELDFVGHLPKEEKA
-659 KDLHFTRY
+659 
-667 LSGKEKVKLRSFFET
+667 KLCSFWQA
-682 LRDQI
+682 LRDKI
-687 KDSNSTDEASIQL
+687 NVARNTEEATIL
-700 HQWVDLGIRDITSKG
+700 LRQWVDLGMRDTSSG
-715 DSLMSDNLIQRL
+715 REPLMSDSLIQTL
-727 YEDADE
+727 YEDEDKCP
-733 GSFLEHCL
+733 FLEYCL
-741 ICIYISRGKARTIP
+741 ICIYISQGKARTIP

-766 ELSKEIAQKYIQIFV
+766 ELSKEIAQYIQIFV

-830 IGVREAELLTE
+830 IGVSEAELLTE

-862 FREDTEAQHL
+862 FSEGTEAQHL

-921 FKQVITTEL
+921 FKQTITTEL

-944 LVSLFRGQRKRWGST
+944 LDSLFGGQSKRWGSA

-969 MGKNITLD
+969 MGRNITPD

-984 DLIKLGDLSQKS
+984 DLIKQGDLPQKPN
-996 QAIPTL
+996 AIPTL

-1013 LKILN
+1013 LVILN
-1018 ENSREVE
+1018 ENSHDVD
-1025 LILSTA
+1025 LILSAA
-1031 GGEHKQEFI
+1031 GEKYKQEFS
-1040 NQARSIYLQK
+1040 NQARSIYSQE
-1050 TELSEKMKELAYAL
+1050 TELRKKMTELISAL
-1064 GIMPES
+1064 GFMPES